1 MLEQLDGETSRVLQV
16 TEVADLQ
23 ELAGR
28 GDLGPL
34 LDDLLSRQV
43 NIANTDPNL
52 PVATLTGGLVPP
64 AACRG
69 LLVKLMSSRNG

>member
-23 ELAGR
+23 ELAGW

-34 LDDLLSRQV
+34 LDDLLSGQV
-43 NIANTDPNL
+43 NIANTDANL

-64 AACRG
+64 AVCRG
-69 LLVKLMSSRNG
+69 LLVNLMSSRNG